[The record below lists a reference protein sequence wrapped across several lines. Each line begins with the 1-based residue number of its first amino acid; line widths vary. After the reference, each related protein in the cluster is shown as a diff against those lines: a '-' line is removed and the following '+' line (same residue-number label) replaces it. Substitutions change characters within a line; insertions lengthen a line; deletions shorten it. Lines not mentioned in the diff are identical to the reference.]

1 MRAHYRVV
9 RYSPAPE
16 FVEPVN
22 VALLLVDEKARLL
35 RDEKFSKLE
44 CVSGETDF
52 GLLRFLL
59 EEAEEELRRGKPEE
73 AHLVL
78 SGRTGQVVLGDPRE
92 VVGGF
97 SEDVERMLIE
107 SYLRKSRKTRAAESQ
122 RHYIDTLLD
131 GLLKDKL
138 HVSPK
143 PFLKRATPRQF
154 LSDGAR
160 KRLQSNG
167 FSVSRVLSAQR
178 GLVLLDGLNLGASE
192 AAARNRAQEIG
203 YAYDAMESVRNYLR
217 EAESKDLFR
226 ASVVFHGDR
235 MATNPRLEYAVK
247 SLKRDSDLV
256 IDARNAGDEKR
267 LADKVAEVMQ
277 GGLV

>member
-9 RYSPAPE
+9 RFSPAPE

-35 RDEKFSKLE
+35 RDERFSKLE
-44 CVSGETDF
+44 CVSGETDL
-52 GLLRFLL
+52 GLLRFWL
-59 EEAEEELRRGKPEE
+59 EQADEELREGKPED
-73 AHLVL
+73 AHRVL
-78 SGRTGQVVLGDPRE
+78 SGRSGQVFLGEPRE

-97 SEDVERMLIE
+97 SEDVERMLVE
-107 SYLRKSRKTRAAESQ
+107 SYLRKSRKARAAELQ
-122 RHYIDTLLD
+122 RQYIDTLLD
-131 GLLKDKL
+131 GLLKDKVR
-138 HVSPK
+138 VSPK

-154 LSDGAR
+154 LSEEAR

-167 FSVSRVLSAQR
+167 FTVSRVLNAQR

-203 YAYDAMESVRNYLR
+203 YAYDSMESVRKYLR
-217 EAESKDLFR
+217 DAEAKDLFR
-226 ASVVFHGDR
+226 ASVIFHGER
-235 MATNPRLEYAVK
+235 MASNPRLEYAVK

-256 IDARNAGDEKR
+256 IDARNPGEEKQ
-267 LADKVAEVMQ
+267 LADKVAEVTQ
-277 GGLV
+277 DGLF